1 MSLAESIPQAQAAR
15 AARAAERN
23 AQRAQR
29 DAFIQAQF
37 PLMVA
42 RFEDLLSEAL
52 GRHSSLQTLITP
64 VVLPVQGRSFATL
77 PTRVV
82 QVRSLL
88 TTTAQTVTFTPR
100 LDFRLAH
107 QFGLIECSLDF
118 DYAPRPT
125 RGDAAAVSILTD
137 GIVLAGSAVA
147 GVYVMRGDGVGEL
160 LASDLEAAFGAWWL
174 R

>member
-1 MSLAESIPQAQAAR
+1 MSVAERIPQMQAAR
-15 AARAAERN
+15 AQRAAALE
-23 AQRAQR
+23 AQRAAR

-37 PLMVA
+37 PVMAA
-42 RFEDLLSEAL
+42 RFEGLLLEAL
-52 GRHSSLQTLITP
+52 GRHASVQTHITA

-82 QVRSLL
+82 QVRSTL
-88 TTTAQTVTFTPR
+88 TATAQTVTFTPR

-118 DYAPRPT
+118 DYAPRPM
-125 RGDAAAVSILTD
+125 RGDAAAVSILTH
-137 GIVLAGSAVA
+137 GLIMGGSVVA
-147 GVYVMRGDGVGEL
+147 GVYVIRGDGPGEL
-160 LASDLEAAFGAWWL
+160 RADDLEAAFGAWWL